1 MNSDSN
7 FQSPGF
13 DSYVIMISS
22 RRGHLKMALWHKDS
36 LELMAT
42 ESRQTQEEL
51 SVFPHVPESRTYIC
65 KGVLSPLYQEG
76 QKLITYSNS
85 KLQTRESTRGVYT
98 IKVTDHPYLPLFPC
112 IFILPQFAA
121 LDTQSPFLLSYH
133 FSKNLSIFL
142 LRCQVSSSSNQPF
155 ELLSSECCLGMRDT
169 RVNKLLF
176 FFCGSVRGNT
186 D

>member
-98 IKVTDHPYLPLFPC
+98 IKVTDHLIFHYFPVYLSCHNL
-112 IFILPQFAA
+112 LPW
-121 LDTQSPFLLSYH
+121 T
-133 FSKNLSIFL
+133 
-142 LRCQVSSSSNQPF
+142 LRV
-155 ELLSSECCLGMRDT
+155 
-169 RVNKLLF
+169 LF
-176 FFCGSVRGNT
+176 FCLITSLKTYRSFC
-186 D
+186 